1 MILTDANILMYAAGA
16 EHPHKAPSV
25 AFLNRVASGEVEA
38 NIDAE
43 VLQEILHRYRSLHRW
58 SDGQRVYDLARKLFP
73 EVLAI
78 TGEVMDEAR
87 RILATDTTLTARD
100 AVHAAVVIVYQMDG
114 IGSFDADFDRIAGC
128 PRVSL

>member
-38 NIDAE
+38 TIDAE
-43 VLQEILHRYRSLHRW
+43 VLQEVLHRYRSLNRW
-58 SDGQRVYDLARKLFP
+58 TDGQRVYDLARKLFP
-73 EVLAI
+73 DVLSI

-87 RILATDTTLTARD
+87 QILAIDATLTARD
-100 AVHAAVVIVYQMDG
+100 AVHAAVVILYQLDG
-114 IGSFDADFDRIAGC
+114 ICSFDTDFDRIAAC
-128 PRVSL
+128 PRVGL